1 MHYVMKF
8 QSLNNGQI
16 LYAPMPYFLKLGHI
30 LRVFSEWAKLQRI
43 VRVTHDCIHY
53 LFQNLDLYF
62 I

>member
-1 MHYVMKF
+1 MFMHYVMKF

-43 VRVTHDCIHY
+43 VRDCIHY
-53 LFQNLDLYF
+53 LFQNLDL
-62 I
+62 